1 MRNTDSHKYKDIINL
16 PHPTSKSHPRMSM
29 AERAAQFSPFA
40 ALTGYGGV
48 IQEAGRL
55 TEMKK
60 ELGDSEIEEL
70 ERNLSRLA
78 ENAGQRPLI
87 SVTYFQPDK
96 KKKGGAYITVTG
108 RFKEINEAEHRL
120 LLTDRTEIPIENI
133 LRIENAE

>member
-96 KKKGGAYITVTG
+96 KKEGGTYITVTG
-108 RFKEINEAEHRL
+108 RFKGIDEAERRL

>member
-40 ALTGYGGV
+40 ALTGDGGV

-96 KKKGGAYITVTG
+96 KKEGGTYITVTG
-108 RFKEINEAEHRL
+108 RFKGIDEAERRL

>member
-96 KKKGGAYITVTG
+96 KKEGGAYITVTG